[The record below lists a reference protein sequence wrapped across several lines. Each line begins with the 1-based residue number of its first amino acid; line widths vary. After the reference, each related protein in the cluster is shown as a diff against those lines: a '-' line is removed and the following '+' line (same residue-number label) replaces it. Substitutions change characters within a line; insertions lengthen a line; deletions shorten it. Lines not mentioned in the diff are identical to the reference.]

1 MQAKSPYISLIVP
14 VYNTGAYLRE
24 CIDSIIAQPFKDYEL
39 ILVDDGSTDESPE
52 IESYYAGKYDNISVL
67 HSNSGCVSSARNM
80 GVAHAI
86 GEYILFVDSDDYLLP
101 DGLSTLHQA
110 SLRFQD
116 ADFIQA
122 PFSVLSNGTI
132 TSRSKRFDVLDQFA
146 EKQWQG
152 LEYIDKMSLNITYPW
167 NSLIKRSFIAKTEIA
182 FNPQISAQED
192 LLYILELFSKGAKGV
207 LLRKPTYLYRF
218 GRPGSLTSV
227 DTKLSPEEVAKR
239 KRLLRSLID
248 CSICLKNIASTT
260 PPQWYSVG
268 KMLNDRITLNLTG
281 CIGGCAL
288 LHPDKEIM
296 EYLTA
301 AFPKIPLHGKLGRK
315 ILAILYNINHKLAY
329 QLRRISIK

>member
-39 ILVDDGSTDESPE
+39 IIVDDGSTDESPE

-86 GEYILFVDSDDYLLP
+86 GEYLLFGDLLP

-192 LLYILELFSKGAKGV
+192 LLYILELFSKGAKGADLCIPIRASRV
-207 LLRKPTYLYRF
+207 F
-218 GRPGSLTSV
+218 N
-227 DTKLSPEEVAKR
+227 KR
-239 KRLLRSLID
+239 RYQTLARRS
-248 CSICLKNIASTT
+248 
-260 PPQWYSVG
+260 G
-268 KMLNDRITLNLTG
+268 K
-281 CIGGCAL
+281 A
-288 LHPDKEIM
+288 
-296 EYLTA
+296 
-301 AFPKIPLHGKLGRK
+301 
-315 ILAILYNINHKLAY
+315 
-329 QLRRISIK
+329 